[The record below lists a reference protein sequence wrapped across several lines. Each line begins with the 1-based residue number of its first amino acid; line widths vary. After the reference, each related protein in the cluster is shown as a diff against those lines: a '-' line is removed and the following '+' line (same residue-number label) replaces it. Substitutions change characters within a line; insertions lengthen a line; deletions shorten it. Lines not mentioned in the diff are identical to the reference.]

1 METSKEYKLK
11 DSFICDRCRNIC
23 KAGCHEKLL
32 GIQNGTIKVG
42 TKEYEDNKDLI
53 GRKQIIHCLGK
64 YCDKPCE
71 FQRKE
76 FTPYNESDGIT
87 SLVELIKWM
96 GSYINNKN

>member
-53 GRKQIIHCLGK
+53 GRKLENCK
-64 YCDKPCE
+64 YSNQQKRQSE
-71 FQRKE
+71 
-76 FTPYNESDGIT
+76 
-87 SLVELIKWM
+87 
-96 GSYINNKN
+96 